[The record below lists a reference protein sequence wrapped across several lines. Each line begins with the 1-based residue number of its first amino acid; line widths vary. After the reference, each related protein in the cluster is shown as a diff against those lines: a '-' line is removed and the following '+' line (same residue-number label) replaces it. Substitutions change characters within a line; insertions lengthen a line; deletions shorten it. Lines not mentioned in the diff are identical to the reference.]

1 MPTTLPFSAIKRAL
15 SQRLDDA
22 SRETTSLQDE
32 HRLVERALE
41 QIEAM
46 ADALPAVPPT
56 ATLEWLIDNLR
67 DALPAHCRQEE
78 AALDALAGAAASVG
92 GREAVLR
99 AKVLLADEHAV
110 NDAVAAELAEALEEC
125 LSAGAVAHPEA
136 LGQLAR
142 QYFLLMRR
150 HMIWEEYLMET
161 FTLPRGPSQ
170 N

>member
-15 SQRLDDA
+15 SQKLDEA
-22 SRETTSLQDE
+22 SREATSLHEE
-32 HRLVERALE
+32 HRLVESALE
-41 QIEAM
+41 QIEAI
-46 ADALPAVPPT
+46 ADALPALPPT

-78 AALDALAGAAASVG
+78 SALDALASAGANAGA
-92 GREAVLR
+92 RKAVMR
-99 AKVLLADEHAV
+99 AKLLLVEEHAI
-110 NDAVAAELAEALEEC
+110 NDAVAAELADALEEC
-125 LSAGAVAHPEA
+125 LSDGAVAHPEA

-150 HMIWEEYLMET
+150 HMVWEEYLIET
-161 FTLPRGPSQ
+161 FTPPRGPSQ